1 MILLPQLPSAKI
13 IGVCH
18 NTQLISLVTAPD
30 VLCIQSCL
38 ILPITARW
46 VSVGSSPISWP
57 LYLCVTPSPSMWAGL
72 KIFTSRVGGGVPD
85 GRCELLGNTVLGAAR
100 AEGAEAARYMCGH
113 VGEHM

>member
-1 MILLPQLPSAKI
+1 
-13 IGVCH
+13 
-18 NTQLISLVTAPD
+18 
-30 VLCIQSCL
+30 
-38 ILPITARW
+38 
-46 VSVGSSPISWP
+46 
-57 LYLCVTPSPSMWAGL
+57 MWAGL